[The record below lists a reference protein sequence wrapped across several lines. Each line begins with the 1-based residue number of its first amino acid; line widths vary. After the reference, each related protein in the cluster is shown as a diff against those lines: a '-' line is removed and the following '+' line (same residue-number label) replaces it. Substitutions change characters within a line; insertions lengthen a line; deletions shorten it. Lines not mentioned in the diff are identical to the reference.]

1 MSTAKKISRTVSG
14 GATAPFPTVGT
25 CLSSH
30 TDMWVFGY
38 GSLIW
43 KVDFPY
49 KSKLVGYIKGYVRR
63 FWQGSEDHRGV
74 PEKPGRVV
82 TLVQSD
88 NPEAIVWGVA
98 YEIASEDAES
108 VRNHLDY
115 REKGGYKS
123 VTVQFHPISTENK
136 SPFELTLYIGTEDNP
151 FFLGP
156 ASMDEMAKQIAE
168 AEGRSGRNR
177 DYLFNLADAMRTL
190 VPGADDVHLFQLE
203 AKVRHLSTHI

>member
-1 MSTAKKISRTVSG
+1 
-14 GATAPFPTVGT
+14 
-25 CLSSH
+25 
-30 TDMWVFGY
+30 MWVFGY

-63 FWQGSEDHRGV
+63 FWQGSEDHRGI

-98 YEIASEDAES
+98 YEIAPEDAER
-108 VRNHLDY
+108 VRKHLDY

-123 VTVQFHPISTENK
+123 VTVRFHPIGTDVRG
-136 SPFELTLYIGTEDNP
+136 PFDLTLYIGTEDNP
-151 FFLGP
+151 FYLGP
-156 ASMDEMAKQIAE
+156 ASMDDMAKQIAE

-203 AKVRHLSTHI
+203 AKVRHLSRHI

>member
-1 MSTAKKISRTVSG
+1 M
-14 GATAPFPTVGT
+14 
-25 CLSSH
+25 
-30 TDMWVFGY
+30 Y
-38 GSLIW
+38 
-43 KVDFPY
+43 
-49 KSKLVGYIKGYVRR
+49 
-63 FWQGSEDHRGV
+63 
-74 PEKPGRVV
+74 
-82 TLVQSD
+82 VQSW
-88 NPEAIVWGVA
+88 AIVWGVA